1 MARTVASIITT
12 LDNEQAAQTS
22 LSGLN
27 STSQTSIFKLWKYI
41 TAVCQNIIEQL
52 WDEKKTELE
61 EIVASAPVG
70 SDYWLQKKVLEFQ
83 YNSLVP
89 QVLELNTTTL
99 AIAYNPIN
107 TSYRIISR
115 AAVIT
120 TGARKVSVKVAT
132 GEPPA
137 ALSAP
142 QLSALNTYLTNG
154 GDGTYN
160 GRGVG
165 LGFAGTQITAV
176 SYAPDKFYL
185 KAEIKYDGQYAGVIS
200 STVIAAIKDYYAN
213 IDFNGKIKIIT
224 LFDYIQAV
232 PGVVDIII
240 EDAAIR
246 ADSVLFANK
255 AYLIQSFT
263 EILSDYQTYSGYVV
277 EETTVGEDLASRLTF
292 TATT

>member
-12 LDNEQAAQTS
+12 LDNEQAAQTG

-52 WDEKKTELE
+52 WDEKKIELE
-61 EIVASAPVG
+61 EVVASAPVG

-89 QVLELNTTTL
+89 QVLELDTDTL
-99 AIAYNPIN
+99 AISYNPVN
-107 TSYRIISR
+107 TSYQIISR

-200 STVIAAIKDYYAN
+200 ATVIAAIKDYYAN

-246 ADSVLFANK
+246 ADSVVFASK
-255 AYLIQSFT
+255 SYLIQSFT
-263 EILSDYQTYSGYVV
+263 EILSDYQTYAGYVV